1 MNNHPPADQNPVT
14 TEDLLAITRSTRDT
28 LYRWVGIRLL
38 PKPKILL
45 DSKGRHFAAWSA
57 DSLER
62 VRFIVDKEREGLM
75 TDEIVALVAGR
86 WPTGSR
92 TSRSRRG

>member
-1 MNNHPPADQNPVT
+1 MNNHPPAAQKHVT
-14 TEDLLAITRSTRDT
+14 TEDLLAVTKSTRDT

-38 PKPKILL
+38 PKPRILT

-75 TDEIVALVAGR
+75 TDDIIALVAGR
-86 WPTGSR
+86 WPTGSP